1 MHSQL
6 SLTLESGTSCV
17 SIHVHSQHASRYT
30 VATGCPSLSR
40 LIARSKGHHSLRC
53 LPNSVGAS
61 GAVGSQQELPMAG
74 NFHQE
79 ELNTSLGVI
88 RRLLS
93 SSTVSDGE
101 KHALHAL
108 SKFLGQPNLE
118 LLDDDDSLQDGHDDE
133 YVEAYASQAQPNIT
147 TVQRERVLRSHSA
160 LPRASSIFR
169 GLRLSENEIRLK
181 QSFSQDPKVLELLD
195 QLASWEQFNIFELYN
210 LTQRHPLEAVA
221 MASMQQ
227 LGLVDDLQLPV
238 EKLRSFVRAIEK
250 NYHNNPYHS
259 STHAAD
265 VVQSLVAMLIMDDM
279 KEQLTP
285 LELLSVV
292 LAAIIHDV
300 GHPGV
305 TNDFLINTQHE
316 LAITYNDNSV
326 NENYHLASAFKL
338 LLLPQN
344 SWLEHLS
351 KDDYAFVRSLV
362 VDIVLATDMKA
373 HHQLINDLTAD
384 LSLFGQDLSNWNAV
398 ARTHALSMLMHC
410 ADIGNCLK
418 PLLLSIEWAKRVNE
432 GNILWLCFARVLWCV
447 AQRSNQSYD
456 PGMCLTILISLS
468 SSDPFIQEC
477 MLAW

>member
-1 MHSQL
+1 
-6 SLTLESGTSCV
+6 
-17 SIHVHSQHASRYT
+17 
-30 VATGCPSLSR
+30 
-40 LIARSKGHHSLRC
+40 
-53 LPNSVGAS
+53 
-61 GAVGSQQELPMAG
+61 
-74 NFHQE
+74 
-79 ELNTSLGVI
+79 
-88 RRLLS
+88 
-93 SSTVSDGE
+93 
-101 KHALHAL
+101 
-108 SKFLGQPNLE
+108 
-118 LLDDDDSLQDGHDDE
+118 
-133 YVEAYASQAQPNIT
+133 
-147 TVQRERVLRSHSA
+147 
-160 LPRASSIFR
+160 
-169 GLRLSENEIRLK
+169 
-181 QSFSQDPKVLELLD
+181 
-195 QLASWEQFNIFELYN
+195 
-210 LTQRHPLEAVA
+210 
-221 MASMQQ
+221 
-227 LGLVDDLQLPV
+227 
-238 EKLRSFVRAIEK
+238 
-250 NYHNNPYHS
+250 
-259 STHAAD
+259 
-265 VVQSLVAMLIMDDM
+265 M

-432 GNILWLCFARVLWCV
+432 EFWEQGEKERALGLPLSPLNDRKNANIPRSQKVFLELFVRPCYELLGRVAPVSGQAAMKHFEHNMQYWDDLV
-447 AQRSNQSYD
+447 KK
-456 PGMCLTILISLS
+456 GVTVLK
-468 SSDPFIQEC
+468 
-477 MLAW
+477 